1 MDTSQKDVSA
11 CFRRWYAALRPG
23 FCCPVSP
30 VAGARSAAMSDRAY
44 HSHNEHGTCE
54 QCQRCLWKS
63 RAACKKPRCT
73 CEGSETAVRSQKPY
87 SKGAAEPVARCRL
100 GPACSGLPG
109 RDSASTKR
117 SCSLPP
123 VCPAPWRSPILA
135 RTVLY
140 DRIRGI
146 AGPRSARH
154 PPHCGVGQERS
165 GEGSLLQSAGRSDV
179 CHHHGRCAWPRGGRA
194 CRVQPP
200 VRKAASLD
208 ESWLTPD
215 RRVRSLRR
223 RTQLSVWAAADAFW
237 RARRSSSI

>member
-87 SKGAAEPVARCRL
+87 SSILEGRSRASRPLPPRPSLQRAARTRL
-100 GPACSGLPG
+100 SVNEEELLAAAGLPSTLEISDPG
-109 RDSASTKR
+109 THSALR
-117 SCSLPP
+117 SYTRHRRPS
-123 VCPAPWRSPILA
+123 VCPPSTAL
-135 RTVLY
+135 
-140 DRIRGI
+140 
-146 AGPRSARH
+146 
-154 PPHCGVGQERS
+154 RS
-165 GEGSLLQSAGRSDV
+165 GTRAQRRRLASSVSWTQRCLPSSRPLRMATRRPCLPSTTAGAQSGVAGRVMVDARPS
-179 CHHHGRCAWPRGGRA
+179 GT
-194 CRVQPP
+194 QP
-200 VRKAASLD
+200 
-208 ESWLTPD
+208 
-215 RRVRSLRR
+215 
-223 RTQLSVWAAADAFW
+223 AAAHA
-237 RARRSSSI
+237 ALCVGCS